1 MPEPKKGADLVAVSL
16 ANTFQT
22 WLPGEI
28 DLVNSAWND
37 PATVPA
43 LTYPKQYYS
52 ERRLLDPES
61 PTLMVG
67 MMPARQSANGANN
80 ANAGWGNISYGFE
93 VTLYIKGDKLHI
105 LERLGRRYAHAM
117 WETIMK
123 HQDLDDTIP
132 GQAGVDLLEMAYAA
146 SQAQQMTM
154 LYAVSWTGLVY
165 VVQSV

>member
-1 MPEPKKGADLVAVSL
+1 MPEPRKGPDLVAVSL

-22 WLPGEI
+22 YLPGEI

-37 PATVPA
+37 PNTVPA
-43 LTYPKQYYS
+43 LTYPKKYFS
-52 ERRLLDPES
+52 ERRDVVPES
-61 PTLMVG
+61 PSLMIG
-67 MMPARQSANGANN
+67 MLPARQSANGAHGM
-80 ANAGWGNISYGFE
+80 AGWGNITYGFE
-93 VTLYIKGDKLHI
+93 AILIFRGDKLDI

-132 GQAGVDLLEMAYAA
+132 GQAGVDLLEWAA
-146 SQAQQMTM
+146 VTSRADQMTLEHQM
-154 LYAVSWTGLVY
+154 AWTGQVY